1 MWKYQTMS
9 PEKPKESVESR
20 VQANVDH
27 ARTHFSLDR
36 QTDAGLVRGTVDENI
51 RASFITNLNLISE
64 IAGLLAK
71 EIDEL
76 RVAIAELK
84 NDV

>member
-1 MWKYQTMS
+1 MWKYQAVN

-20 VQANVDH
+20 VQVHVDH

-36 QTDAGLVRGTVDENI
+36 QTDGGPVRGTVDENI

-76 RVAIAELK
+76 WGAIAELK
-84 NDV
+84 NDL